1 VGPVTVNVLGLPV
14 LVPTGDLL
22 ALVNPVIDNLLSPT
36 GALTDKI
43 APIVDPLID
52 KVNAILVQ
60 LNEALGINL
69 AGADAYAAEY
79 AMCNSPRLRG

>member
-1 VGPVTVNVLGLPV
+1 VLPSLRDHQ
-14 LVPTGDLL
+14 LF
-22 ALVNPVIDNLLSPT
+22 
-36 GALTDKI
+36 
-43 APIVDPLID
+43 VDPLID